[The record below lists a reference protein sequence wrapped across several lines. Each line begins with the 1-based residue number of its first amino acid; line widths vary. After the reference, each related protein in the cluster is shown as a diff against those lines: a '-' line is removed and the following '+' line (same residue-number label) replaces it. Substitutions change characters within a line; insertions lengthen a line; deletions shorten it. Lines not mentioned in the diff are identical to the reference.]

1 MTERPVRDLSSLPQ
15 YGFGARSTA
24 FWGTAGF
31 MLIEGTGFAL
41 AGGSYLYLALA
52 NQTWPIGA
60 APPGLLWSS
69 LLTLVLVASVWM
81 NKVTQQHAEQEDPE
95 LTRRDLVVMSVLGSV
110 VLALR
115 AMEFTTLGVK
125 WDSNAYGS
133 IVWVLLGLHTTHVLT
148 DLADTLVL
156 TALMF
161 TKHGRGKRFSDV
173 SDNCLYWNFVV
184 IAWLPIWGLLYFAP
198 RL

>member
-1 MTERPVRDLSSLPQ
+1 MSERPVQNLSYLPE

-31 MLIEGTGFAL
+31 MLIEGTAFAL
-41 AGGSYLYLALA
+41 AGGTYLYLALA
-52 NQTWPIGA
+52 NQTWPLGA

-81 NKVTQQHAEQEDPE
+81 NKVTQRHAEQENLE
-95 LTRRDLVVMSVLGSV
+95 LTRRDLVVMSVLGCV

-125 WDSNAYGS
+125 WDANAYGS

-161 TKHGRGKRFSDV
+161 TRHARGKRFSDV
-173 SDNCLYWNFVV
+173 SDNCFYWNFVV

>member
-1 MTERPVRDLSSLPQ
+1 MTERQVQNLASLPQ
-15 YGFGARSTA
+15 YGFGSRSTA

-41 AGGSYLYLALA
+41 AGGTYLYLALV
-52 NQTWPIGA
+52 NQSWPLGA
-60 APPGLLWSS
+60 APPGLLWS
-69 LLTLVLVASVWM
+69 TLFTIVLVASVWM
-81 NKVTQQHAEQEDPE
+81 NQITKQHAEKEDLP
-95 LTRRDLVVMSVLGSV
+95 LVQRDLVIMSVIGLA

-115 AMEFTTLGVK
+115 AMEFTTLGIR
-125 WDSNAYGS
+125 WDDNAYGS

-148 DLADTLVL
+148 DLGDTLVL

-161 TKHGRGKRFSDV
+161 TKHARGRRFSDV
-173 SDNCLYWNFVV
+173 SDNAYYWNFVV
-184 IAWLPIWGLLYFAP
+184 IAWLPIYALIYFAP